1 VKKSDP
7 FGALVLAVTPGDDAL
22 LIGGDGWP
30 VNIDRRNPKLAAWP
44 DVERKFGTVAVRL
57 PKSRDELAM
66 LLHAGAAALRPD
78 GALYLFGGNDEG
90 IGSAA
95 KPLYALF
102 DTVETATIKHHARVY
117 RASGLKADV
126 AIRGAL
132 ADWKRR
138 FAFAVG
144 DQTFEH
150 VAYPGVFAKDRLDDG
165 TALLLE
171 HLPPVAGR
179 VLDFGAGSGPIA
191 QVIRTLHPDADITM
205 ADIDAIALEAACE
218 NAPGARAVQVQGIGD
233 IAHET
238 FDMIVSNPPVH
249 TGVAHDLSML
259 HALLDARKTM
269 LAKGGAM
276 VLVLQNK
283 LPLQRTVPDAHALAV
298 GDGHTVW
305 MLRA

>member
-7 FGALVLAVTPGDDAL
+7 FKALALAVAPGDAAL

-30 VNIDRRNPKLAAWP
+30 VSIDRRNPKLGAWP
-44 DVERKFGTVAVRL
+44 DAERRFATVAVGL

-66 LLHAGAAALRPD
+66 LLHAGAAALKPD

-95 KPLYALF
+95 KPLYVLF

-126 AIRGAL
+126 AIRGVL
-132 ADWKRR
+132 TDWKRR
-138 FAFAVG
+138 FAFTLGAE
-144 DQTFEH
+144 TFDH
-150 VAYPGVFAKDRLDDG
+150 VTHPGVFAKDRLDDG

-171 HLPPVAGR
+171 HMPPLAGR

-191 QVIRTLHPDADITM
+191 QVIRARTPNADITM
-205 ADIDAIALEAACE
+205 ADVDAVALEAARE
-218 NAPGARAVQVQGIGD
+218 NVPGARAVQVRGISD
-233 IAHET
+233 LAHET

-249 TGVAHDLSML
+249 TGVAHDLSIL
-259 HALLDARKTM
+259 QALLDARKTM

-283 LPLQRTVPDAHALAV
+283 MPLQRTVPDAQALAV
-298 GDGHTVW
+298 GNGHTVW